1 MAGTD
6 NCSQQQPENWTH
18 LKVRLKFLTRS
29 PNWNREERRSG
40 EIIMSGLQGVSLRRG
55 MENAAGQIERSKP
68 SSMWL
73 NHKYRRMAIHF
84 KPAKI
89 LRTLSAAK
97 CLDAPLLAWQN
108 EFNEISRGCTAAA
121 TEVPLTSVL
130 TGSKKKS
137 PSSTSNWEISP
148 WNIAAMWYEWAN
160 CNDLSQHGYRH
171 PYARASRFL
180 LGGCGQDAPDDAVL
194 LFPKSKK
201 EIRVISQSC
210 FFPGR
215 RYAGATKEGFYSA
228 PRLTFF
234 LYFHSCT
241 HVCDCDNYEDDRFT
255 LGSHSSARLGQNGRR
270 DERPRGEKK
279 NPQRK
284 RRSLCVWGGRERLS
298 IFTWQKFISGLWSG
312 EYPCLKKTHWGRGSW
327 LCMCAGVWV
336 CVFNG
341 GEKQSGRGEDK
352 ALIISLSR
360 KSPRLISPA
369 WFSFTTCL
377 IAAEWWGPATPALIK
392 FDNESLR

>member
-1 MAGTD
+1 
-6 NCSQQQPENWTH
+6 
-18 LKVRLKFLTRS
+18 
-29 PNWNREERRSG
+29 
-40 EIIMSGLQGVSLRRG
+40 
-55 MENAAGQIERSKP
+55 
-68 SSMWL
+68 
-73 NHKYRRMAIHF
+73 
-84 KPAKI
+84 
-89 LRTLSAAK
+89 
-97 CLDAPLLAWQN
+97 
-108 EFNEISRGCTAAA
+108 
-121 TEVPLTSVL
+121 
-130 TGSKKKS
+130 
-137 PSSTSNWEISP
+137 
-148 WNIAAMWYEWAN
+148 MWYEWVN

-194 LFPKSKK
+194 LFPKSQK

-210 FFPGR
+210 FFLGR
-215 RYAGATKEGFYSA
+215 SYAGATKEGFYSA

-234 LYFHSCT
+234 FCIFICALMCT
-241 HVCDCDNYEDDRFT
+241 TVITTRT
-255 LGSHSSARLGQNGRR
+255 IILRSVPIP
-270 DERPRGEKK
+270 PRGSVRMGGGMKGRGVKKK

-298 IFTWQKFISGLWSG
+298 IFTWQKFISALWSG
-312 EYPCLKKTHWGRGSW
+312 EYQCLKKTHWGRGSW

-369 WFSFTTCL
+369 WFPFTTCL